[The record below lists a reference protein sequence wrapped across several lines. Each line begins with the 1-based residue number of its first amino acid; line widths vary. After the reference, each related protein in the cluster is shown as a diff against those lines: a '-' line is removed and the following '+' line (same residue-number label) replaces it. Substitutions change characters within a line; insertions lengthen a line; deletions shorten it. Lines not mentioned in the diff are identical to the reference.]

1 MTRRP
6 VPTGNRVSAMSASL
20 VRRLLA
26 EFVGTGLLVL
36 FGAGSVVAALTMN
49 GGRLAYGGL
58 GIIALAFGLVV
69 ALVIYAIGTTSGAHI
84 NPAVTVAL
92 AATRRFRWAE
102 VGPYVV
108 AQLLGAFVGAL
119 LIVAYV
125 GSRATDFGSV
135 GLTALGPGVNGLQ
148 GIVAEALGT
157 FLLVFT
163 IMAVAVDK
171 RAPAGWAGFLIGLA
185 VASEIMLIA
194 PFTGGSVNPARSFG
208 PYLVNQLFGGSTP
221 WSEFYVYI
229 VGPLV
234 GGVAG
239 ALCYEAVAR
248 PAAAVPPVGAPV
260 EEGLPASETPGE
272 PSAEPDLAPEVPAQS
287 RREAPTRSQTKT

>member
-1 MTRRP
+1 
-6 VPTGNRVSAMSASL
+6 MSASL
-20 VRRLLA
+20 LRRLLA

-36 FGAGSVVAALTMN
+36 FGAGSVVAALQLN
-49 GGRLAYGGL
+49 RGRLDYAGL
-58 GIIALAFGLVV
+58 GIISLAFGLVV
-69 ALVIYAIGTTSGAHI
+69 ALVIYAVGTTSGAHI

-92 AATRRFRWAE
+92 AAARRFRWAE

-108 AQLLGAFVGAL
+108 AQLLGACVGGL
-119 LIVAYV
+119 LIVAFV
-125 GSRATDFGSV
+125 GSRATDLGSV

-163 IMAVAVDK
+163 IMAVAVDE
-171 RAPAGWAGFLIGLA
+171 RAPTGWAGFLIGLA
-185 VASEIMLIA
+185 VAVEIMLIG

-208 PYLVNQLFGGSTP
+208 PYLVNQVFGGSTP
-221 WSEFYVYI
+221 WAEFYVYI

-239 ALCYEAVAR
+239 ALCYDVLAR
-248 PAAAVPPVGAPV
+248 PGAAVPPVSAPA
-260 EEGLPASETPGE
+260 EGGTPA
-272 PSAEPDLAPEVPAQS
+272 AEAPAAPEVPAQS
-287 RREAPTRSQTKT
+287 RREAPSRSETKT

>member
-1 MTRRP
+1 
-6 VPTGNRVSAMSASL
+6 MSASL
-20 VRRLLA
+20 LRRLLA

-36 FGAGSVVAALTMN
+36 FGAGSVVAALTIN
-49 GGRLAYGGL
+49 GGRLDYAGL

-69 ALVIYAIGTTSGAHI
+69 ALAIYAVGTTSGAHI

-92 AATRRFRWAE
+92 AAARRFSWAE
-102 VGPYVV
+102 VAPYVV
-108 AQLLGAFVGAL
+108 AQLLGAVTGAM

-125 GSRATDFGSV
+125 GNRATDLGSI

-163 IMAVAVDK
+163 IMAVAVDE

-185 VASEIMLIA
+185 VATEIMLIG

-239 ALCYEAVAR
+239 ALCYEALVR
-248 PAAAVPPVGAPV
+248 PGAAVVGGAPV
-260 EEGLPASETPGE
+260 EGGLPDAATVGATSEE
-272 PSAEPDLAPEVPAQS
+272 PAPPPEVPAQS
-287 RREAPTRSQTKT
+287 RREAPSRSETKT

>member
-1 MTRRP
+1 
-6 VPTGNRVSAMSASL
+6 MSASL
-20 VRRLLA
+20 PRRLLA

-36 FGAGSVVAALTMN
+36 FGAGSVVAALAMN
-49 GGRLAYGGL
+49 GGRLAYAGL

-69 ALVIYAIGTTSGAHI
+69 ALVIYAVGTTSGAHI
-84 NPAVTVAL
+84 NPAVTIGL
-92 AATRRFRWAE
+92 AAARRFRWAE
-102 VGPYVV
+102 VAPYIA
-108 AQLLGAFVGAL
+108 AQLLGAVVGAL

-135 GLTALGPGVNGLQ
+135 GLTALGAGVNGLQ

-171 RAPAGWAGFLIGLA
+171 RAPSGWAGFLIGLA
-185 VASEIMLIA
+185 VATEIMLIG

-208 PYLVNQLFGGSTP
+208 PYLVNQVFGGSTP
-221 WSEFYVYI
+221 WAEFYVYI

-239 ALCYEAVAR
+239 ALCYEALAR
-248 PAAAVPPVGAPV
+248 PGAVVPPVSAPAEAGAPAA
-260 EEGLPASETPGE
+260 EAPAAT
-272 PSAEPDLAPEVPAQS
+272 SAEGAAAPEVPAQS
-287 RREAPTRSQTKT
+287 RREAPSRSETKT

>member
-1 MTRRP
+1 
-6 VPTGNRVSAMSASL
+6 MSASL
-20 VRRLLA
+20 PRRLLA
-26 EFVGTGLLVL
+26 EFVGTALLVL
-36 FGAGSVVAALTMN
+36 FGAGSVVAALAMN
-49 GGRLAYGGL
+49 GGRLAYAGL

-69 ALVIYAIGTTSGAHI
+69 ALVIYAVGTTSGAHI
-84 NPAVTVAL
+84 NPAVTIGL
-92 AATRRFRWAE
+92 AAARRFRWAE
-102 VGPYVV
+102 VAPYVA
-108 AQLLGAFVGAL
+108 AQLLGAVVGAL

-135 GLTALGPGVNGLQ
+135 GVTALGPGVKGLQ

-163 IMAVAVDK
+163 IMAVAVDQ

-185 VASEIMLIA
+185 VAAEIMLIG

-239 ALCYEAVAR
+239 AFSYELLAR
-248 PAAAVPPVGAPV
+248 PGVAVPPVTAPV
-260 EEGLPASETPGE
+260 EAGVGAAEPATATEGE
-272 PSAEPDLAPEVPAQS
+272 PGRPAEVPTQS
-287 RREAPTRSQTKT
+287 RREAPSRSETKT

>member
-1 MTRRP
+1 VT
-6 VPTGNRVSAMSASL
+6 ALSASL
-20 VRRLLA
+20 LRRLFA

-36 FGAGSVVAALTMN
+36 FGAGSVVAALNVN
-49 GGRLAYGGL
+49 GGRLDYAGL
-58 GIIALAFGLVV
+58 GIVALAFGLVV
-69 ALVIYAIGTTSGAHI
+69 ALVIYAVGTTSGAHI

-92 AATRRFRWAE
+92 ATARRFRWAE
-102 VGPYVV
+102 VAPYVV

-125 GSRATDFGSV
+125 GSRATDFGGV
-135 GLTALGPGVNGLQ
+135 GLTALGSGVNDLQ

-185 VASEIMLIA
+185 VAAEIMLIG

-208 PYLVNQLFGGSTP
+208 PYLVNELFGGSTP

-234 GGVAG
+234 GGIAG
-239 ALCYEAVAR
+239 ALCYEVLAR
-248 PAAAVPPVGAPV
+248 PGAAVPPIGAPT
-260 EEGLPASETPGE
+260 EADPPASETPAAT
-272 PSAEPDLAPEVPAQS
+272 SAEPGRPP
-287 RREAPTRSQTKT
+287 EAPAPSHRGAPPRSETKT

>member
-1 MTRRP
+1 
-6 VPTGNRVSAMSASL
+6 MSASL
-20 VRRLLA
+20 LRRLLA

-36 FGAGSVVAALTMN
+36 FWAGSVFAALTVN
-49 GGRLAYGGL
+49 AGRLDYAGL

-69 ALVIYAIGTTSGAHI
+69 ALAIYAVGTTSGAHI

-92 AATRRFRWAE
+92 AAARRFSWAE
-102 VGPYVV
+102 VAPYVV
-108 AQLLGAFVGAL
+108 AQLLGAVTGAM

-125 GSRATDFGSV
+125 GNRATDLGSI

-163 IMAVAVDK
+163 IMAVAVDE

-185 VASEIMLIA
+185 VATEIMLIG

-239 ALCYEAVAR
+239 ALCYEALVR
-248 PAAAVPPVGAPV
+248 PGAAVVGGAPV
-260 EEGLPASETPGE
+260 EGGAPAAEAPAAT
-272 PSAEPDLAPEVPAQS
+272 SAEPAAAPEVPAQS
-287 RREAPTRSQTKT
+287 RREAPSRSETKT

>member
-1 MTRRP
+1 
-6 VPTGNRVSAMSASL
+6 MSASL
-20 VRRLLA
+20 LRRLFA

-36 FGAGSVVAALTMN
+36 FGAGSVVAALELN
-49 GGRLAYGGL
+49 RGRLDYAGL

-69 ALVIYAIGTTSGAHI
+69 ALAIYAVGTTSGAHI

-92 AATRRFRWAE
+92 AAARRFSWAE
-102 VGPYVV
+102 VAPYVV
-108 AQLLGAFVGAL
+108 AQLLGALTGAL

-125 GSRATDFGSV
+125 GSRATDLGSV
-135 GLTALGPGVNGLQ
+135 GLTALGPDVNGLQ

-163 IMAVAVDK
+163 IMAVAVDE

-185 VASEIMLIA
+185 VATEIMLIG

-239 ALCYEAVAR
+239 ALCYEALVR
-248 PAAAVPPVGAPV
+248 PGAAVVGGAPV
-260 EEGLPASETPGE
+260 EGGAPAAEAPAAT
-272 PSAEPDLAPEVPAQS
+272 SAEPAAAPEVPAQS
-287 RREAPTRSQTKT
+287 RREAPSRSETKT

>member
-1 MTRRP
+1 
-6 VPTGNRVSAMSASL
+6 MSASL
-20 VRRLLA
+20 LRRLFA

-36 FGAGSVVAALTMN
+36 FGAGSVVAALTFG
-49 GGRLAYGGL
+49 GGRLDYAGL

-69 ALVIYAIGTTSGAHI
+69 ALAIYAVGTTSGAHI

-92 AATRRFRWAE
+92 ATARRFRWAE
-102 VGPYVV
+102 VAPYVV
-108 AQLLGAFVGAL
+108 AQLLGAFTGAL

-163 IMAVAVDK
+163 IMAVAVDE

-185 VASEIMLIA
+185 VAAEIMLIG

-221 WSEFYVYI
+221 WSEFYVYL

-239 ALCYEAVAR
+239 ALCYEVLAR
-248 PAAAVPPVGAPV
+248 PGAAVPPVGAPV
-260 EEGLPASETPGE
+260 EAGMPGAETPAAT
-272 PSAEPDLAPEVPAQS
+272 SAEPGRPPEVPAQS
-287 RREAPTRSQTKT
+287 RREAPSRSQPKT

>member
-1 MTRRP
+1 
-6 VPTGNRVSAMSASL
+6 MSASL
-20 VRRLLA
+20 LRRLLA

-36 FGAGSVVAALTMN
+36 FGAGSVVAALTVN
-49 GGRLAYGGL
+49 AGRLDYAGL

-69 ALVIYAIGTTSGAHI
+69 ALAIYAVGTTSGAHI

-92 AATRRFRWAE
+92 AAARRFSWAE
-102 VGPYVV
+102 VAPYVV
-108 AQLLGAFVGAL
+108 AQLLGAFTGAM

-125 GSRATDFGSV
+125 GNRATDLGSI

-163 IMAVAVDK
+163 IMAVAVDE

-185 VASEIMLIA
+185 VATEIMLIG

-239 ALCYEAVAR
+239 ALCYEALVR
-248 PAAAVPPVGAPV
+248 PGAAVVGGAPV
-260 EEGLPASETPGE
+260 EGGAPAAEAPAAT
-272 PSAEPDLAPEVPAQS
+272 SAEPAAAPEVPAQS
-287 RREAPTRSQTKT
+287 RREAPSRSETKT